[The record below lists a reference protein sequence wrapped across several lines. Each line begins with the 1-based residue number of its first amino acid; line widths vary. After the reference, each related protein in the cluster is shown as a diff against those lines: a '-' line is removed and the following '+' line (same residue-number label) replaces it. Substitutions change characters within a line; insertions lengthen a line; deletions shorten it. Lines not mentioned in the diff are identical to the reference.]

1 MNNKTII
8 LASNNQGKIKEIKY
22 IFKDYDV
29 IALKE
34 AEQLLGKELIVTEDQ
49 ETFKDNALE
58 KVRTLYDQVG
68 DAYTCIA
75 DDSGL
80 SIDSL
85 DGFPGVHTAR
95 WVDADDHTKNL
106 MLLARVNTKEDRT
119 CHYTTV
125 IALKDANEERVF
137 EYTLDGQIADN
148 CRGDNGFGFDEIFEI
163 ENGKT
168 LAEISTKEK
177 TSISPRTKAL
187 EKIEKYLIEK
197 E

>member
-49 ETFKDNALE
+49 ETFQDNALE

-106 MLLARVNTKEDRT
+106 MLLEKLEDKEDRT

-168 LAEISTKEK
+168 LAEISTEEK

>member
-49 ETFKDNALE
+49 ETFQDNALE

-106 MLLARVNTKEDRT
+106 MLLEKLENKDDRT

-125 IALKDANEERVF
+125 IAMKDANEERVF

-168 LAEISTKEK
+168 LAEISTEEK
-177 TSISPRTKAL
+177 TYLSPRTKAL
-187 EKIEKYLIEK
+187 EKIEQYLIEK

>member
-29 IALKE
+29 IAIKE
-34 AEQLLGKELIVTEDQ
+34 AEQLLGKELIVKEDQ
-49 ETFKDNALE
+49 ETFQDNAIE

-68 DAYTCIA
+68 DTYTCIA

-85 DGFPGVHTAR
+85 DGFPGVRTAR
-95 WVDADDHTKNL
+95 WTDADDHTKNL
-106 MLLARVNTKEDRT
+106 MLLEKVNTKEDRT

-168 LAEISTKEK
+168 LAEISTEEK
-177 TSISPRTKAL
+177 ASISPRTKAL
-187 EKIEKYLIEK
+187 EKIEQYLIDK

>member
-29 IALKE
+29 IAIKE
-34 AEQLLGKELIVTEDQ
+34 AEQLLGKELIVKEDQ
-49 ETFKDNALE
+49 ETFRDNALE

-68 DAYTCIA
+68 DTYTCIA

-85 DGFPGVHTAR
+85 DGFPGIRTAR
-95 WVDADDHTKNL
+95 WTDADDDRKNL
-106 MLLARVNTKEDRT
+106 ILLEKVNTKEDRT

-137 EYTLDGQIADN
+137 EYTLDGKIADN

-168 LAEISTKEK
+168 LAEISTEEK
-177 TSISPRTKAL
+177 ASISPRTKAL
-187 EKIEKYLIEK
+187 EKIEQYLIEK

>member
-34 AEQLLGKELIVTEDQ
+34 AEQLLGKELLVTEDQ
-49 ETFKDNALE
+49 ETFQDNALE

-85 DGFPGVHTAR
+85 DGFPGVRTAR
-95 WVDADDHTKNL
+95 WMDADDHTKNL
-106 MLLARVNTKEDRT
+106 MLLEKLEDKDDRT

-148 CRGDNGFGFDEIFEI
+148 CRGNNGFGFDEIFEI

-168 LAEISTKEK
+168 LAEISTEEK
-177 TSISPRTKAL
+177 ASISPRTKAL
-187 EKIEKYLIEK
+187 EKIEQYLIDK

>member
-1 MNNKTII
+1 MDNKTII

-49 ETFKDNALE
+49 ETFQDNALE

-106 MLLARVNTKEDRT
+106 MLLEKLENKDDRT

-137 EYTLDGQIADN
+137 EYTLDGKIADN

-168 LAEISTKEK
+168 LAEISTEEK

>member
-22 IFKDYDV
+22 IFKDYNV

-49 ETFKDNALE
+49 ETFQDNALE

-106 MLLARVNTKEDRT
+106 MLLEKLEDKDDRT

-168 LAEISTKEK
+168 LAEISTEEK

>member
-8 LASNNQGKIKEIKY
+8 LASNNQGKIKEIKS
-22 IFKDYDV
+22 IFKDYEV
-29 IALKE
+29 IPLKE
-34 AEQLLGKELIVTEDQ
+34 AEQLLGKELIVKEDQ

-68 DAYTCIA
+68 DAYICIA

-95 WVDADDHTKNL
+95 WTDADDHTKNL
-106 MLLARVNTKEDRT
+106 MLLERVKTKEDKT

-137 EYTLDGQIADN
+137 EYTLDGKIADN

-168 LAEISTKEK
+168 LAEISTEEK
-177 TSISPRTKAL
+177 ISISPRTKAL
-187 EKIEKYLIEK
+187 EKIEQYLIEK

>member
-34 AEQLLGKELIVTEDQ
+34 AEQLLGKELIVKEDQ

-58 KVRTLYDQVG
+58 KVRTLYDQVS

-95 WVDADDHTKNL
+95 WTDADDHTKNL
-106 MLLARVNTKEDRT
+106 MLLEKLKNKEDRT

-125 IALKDANEERVF
+125 IAMKDANEERVF
-137 EYTLDGQIADN
+137 EYTLDGKIADN

-168 LAEISTKEK
+168 LAEISTEEK

-187 EKIEKYLIEK
+187 EKIEQYLIEK

>member
-49 ETFKDNALE
+49 ETFQDNALE

-106 MLLARVNTKEDRT
+106 MLLEKLEDKDDRT

-137 EYTLDGQIADN
+137 EYTLDGKIADN

-168 LAEISTKEK
+168 LAEISTEEK
-177 TSISPRTKAL
+177 ASISPRTKAL

>member
-34 AEQLLGKELIVTEDQ
+34 AEQLLGKELLVTEDQ
-49 ETFKDNALE
+49 ETFQDNALE

-106 MLLARVNTKEDRT
+106 MLLEKLEDKDDRT

-148 CRGDNGFGFDEIFEI
+148 CRGNNGFGFDEIFEI

-168 LAEISTKEK
+168 LAEISTEEK
-177 TSISPRTKAL
+177 ASISPRTKAL
-187 EKIEKYLIEK
+187 EKIEQYLIDK

>member
-29 IALKE
+29 IAIKE
-34 AEQLLGKELIVTEDQ
+34 AEQLLGKELIVKEDQ
-49 ETFKDNALE
+49 ETFQDNAIE

-68 DAYTCIA
+68 DTYTCIA

-85 DGFPGVHTAR
+85 DGFPGVRTAR
-95 WVDADDHTKNL
+95 WTDADDHTKNL
-106 MLLARVNTKEDRT
+106 MLLEKVNTKEDRT

-148 CRGDNGFGFDEIFEI
+148 CRGENGFGFDEIFEI

-168 LAEISTKEK
+168 LAEISTEEK
-177 TSISPRTKAL
+177 ASISPRTKAL
-187 EKIEKYLIEK
+187 EKIEQYLVEK

>member
-22 IFKDYDV
+22 IFKDYNV
-29 IALKE
+29 IAIKE
-34 AEQLLGKELIVTEDQ
+34 AEQLLGKELIVKEDQ

-68 DAYTCIA
+68 DTYTCIA

-95 WVDADDHTKNL
+95 WMDADDHTKNL
-106 MLLARVNTKEDRT
+106 MLLEKVNTKEDRT

-125 IALKDANEERVF
+125 IALKDSNEEKVF
-137 EYTLDGQIADN
+137 EYTLDGKIADN

-168 LAEISTKEK
+168 LAEISTEEK
-177 TSISPRTKAL
+177 ISISPRTKAL
-187 EKIEKYLIEK
+187 EKIEQYLIEK

>member
-34 AEQLLGKELIVTEDQ
+34 AEQLLGKELIVKEDQ

-68 DAYTCIA
+68 DTYICIA

-85 DGFPGVHTAR
+85 DGFPGVRTAR
-95 WVDADDHTKNL
+95 WMDADDHTKNL
-106 MLLARVNTKEDRT
+106 MLLERVEGKEDRI

-137 EYTLDGQIADN
+137 EYTLDGKIADN

-168 LAEISTKEK
+168 LAEISTEEK

-187 EKIEKYLIEK
+187 EKIEQYLIEK

>member
-34 AEQLLGKELIVTEDQ
+34 AEQLLGKELIVKEDQ
-49 ETFKDNALE
+49 ETFQDNALE

-68 DAYTCIA
+68 DTYICIA

-85 DGFPGVHTAR
+85 DGFPGVRTAR
-95 WVDADDHTKNL
+95 WMDADDHTKNL
-106 MLLARVNTKEDRT
+106 MLLEKVNTKEDRT

-125 IALKDANEERVF
+125 IAMKNANEERVF
-137 EYTLDGQIADN
+137 EYTLDGKIADN

-163 ENGKT
+163 ENEKT
-168 LAEISTKEK
+168 LAEISTEEK

-187 EKIEKYLIEK
+187 EKIEQYLIEK
-197 E
+197 G

>member
-8 LASNNQGKIKEIKY
+8 LASNNQGKIKEIRY

-49 ETFKDNALE
+49 ETFQDNALE

-106 MLLARVNTKEDRT
+106 MLLEKLEDKDDRT

-137 EYTLDGQIADN
+137 EYTLDGKIADN

-168 LAEISTKEK
+168 LAEISTEEK
-177 TSISPRTKAL
+177 ASISPRTKAL

>member
-34 AEQLLGKELIVTEDQ
+34 AEQLLGKELIVTENQ
-49 ETFKDNALE
+49 ETFQDNALE

-106 MLLARVNTKEDRT
+106 MLLEKLEDKDDRT

-168 LAEISTKEK
+168 LAEISTEEK

>member
-49 ETFKDNALE
+49 ETFQDNALE

-106 MLLARVNTKEDRT
+106 MLLEKLEDKDDRT

-137 EYTLDGQIADN
+137 EYTLDGKIADN

-168 LAEISTKEK
+168 LAEISTEEK

>member
-34 AEQLLGKELIVTEDQ
+34 AEQLLGKELIVKEDQ
-49 ETFKDNALE
+49 ETFRDNALE

-68 DAYTCIA
+68 DTYTCIA

-95 WVDADDHTKNL
+95 WMDADDHTKNL
-106 MLLARVNTKEDRT
+106 MLLERVEGKEDRT

-168 LAEISTKEK
+168 LAEISTEEK
-177 TSISPRTKAL
+177 TSISPRTKEL
-187 EKIEKYLIEK
+187 EKIEQYLIEK

>member
-1 MNNKTII
+1 MYNKTII
-8 LASNNQGKIKEIKY
+8 LASNNQGKIREIKY

-29 IALKE
+29 IAIKE
-34 AEQLLGKELIVTEDQ
+34 AEQLLGKELIVKEDQ

-106 MLLARVNTKEDRT
+106 MLLEKLEDKADRT

-137 EYTLDGQIADN
+137 EYTLDGKIADN

-168 LAEISTKEK
+168 LAEISTEEK
-177 TSISPRTKAL
+177 TSISQRTKAL

>member
-8 LASNNQGKIKEIKY
+8 LASNNQGKIREIKY

-29 IALKE
+29 IAIKE
-34 AEQLLGKELIVTEDQ
+34 AEQLLGKELIVKEDQ
-49 ETFKDNALE
+49 ETFQDNALE

-95 WVDADDHTKNL
+95 WADADDHTKNL
-106 MLLARVNTKEDRT
+106 MLLERLEGKVDRT

-168 LAEISTKEK
+168 LAEISTEEK
-177 TSISPRTKAL
+177 ASISPRTKAL
-187 EKIEKYLIEK
+187 EKIEQYLIEK

>member
-22 IFKDYDV
+22 IFKDYNV
-29 IALKE
+29 IAIKE
-34 AEQLLGKELIVTEDQ
+34 AEQILGKELIVKEDQ

-68 DAYTCIA
+68 DTYTCIA

-95 WVDADDHTKNL
+95 WMDADDHTKNL
-106 MLLARVNTKEDRT
+106 MLLEKVNTKEDRT

-125 IALKDANEERVF
+125 IALKDSNEEKVF
-137 EYTLDGQIADN
+137 EYTLDGKIADN

-168 LAEISTKEK
+168 LAEISTEEK
-177 TSISPRTKAL
+177 ISISPRTKAL
-187 EKIEKYLIEK
+187 EKIEQYLIEK

>member
-8 LASNNQGKIKEIKY
+8 LASNNQGKIKEIKA
-22 IFKDYDV
+22 IFKDYEV
-29 IALKE
+29 IPLKE
-34 AEQLLGKELIVTEDQ
+34 AEQLLGKELIVKEDQ

-68 DAYTCIA
+68 DAYICIA

-95 WVDADDHTKNL
+95 WTDADDHTKNL
-106 MLLARVNTKEDRT
+106 MLLEKVSTKEDKT

-137 EYTLDGQIADN
+137 EYTLDGKIADN

-168 LAEISTKEK
+168 LAEISTEEK
-177 TSISPRTKAL
+177 ISISPRTKAL
-187 EKIEKYLIEK
+187 EKIEQYLIEK

>member
-49 ETFKDNALE
+49 ETFQDNALE

-106 MLLARVNTKEDRT
+106 MLLEKLEDKDDRT

-168 LAEISTKEK
+168 LAEISTEEK

>member
-34 AEQLLGKELIVTEDQ
+34 AEQLLGKELIVKEDQ

-68 DAYTCIA
+68 DTYTCIA

-95 WVDADDHTKNL
+95 WMDADDHTKNL
-106 MLLARVNTKEDRT
+106 MLLERLEGKVDRT

-125 IALKDANEERVF
+125 IALKAANDERVF

-148 CRGDNGFGFDEIFEI
+148 CRGNNGFGFDEIFEI

-168 LAEISTKEK
+168 LAEISTEEK
-177 TSISPRTKAL
+177 ASMSPRTKAL
-187 EKIEKYLIEK
+187 EKIEQYLIDK

>member
-1 MNNKTII
+1 MDNKTII

-29 IALKE
+29 IAIKE
-34 AEQLLGKELIVTEDQ
+34 AEQLLGKELIVKEDQ

-68 DAYTCIA
+68 DTYTCIA

-85 DGFPGVHTAR
+85 DGFPGVRTAR
-95 WVDADDHTKNL
+95 WADADDHTKNL
-106 MLLARVNTKEDRT
+106 MLLERLEGKADRT

-137 EYTLDGQIADN
+137 EYTLDGKIADN
-148 CRGDNGFGFDEIFEI
+148 CRGNNGFGFDEIFEI

-168 LAEISTKEK
+168 LAEISTEEK
-177 TSISPRTKAL
+177 ASISPRTKAL
-187 EKIEKYLIEK
+187 EKIEQYLIDK

>member
-49 ETFKDNALE
+49 ETFQDNALE
-58 KVRTLYDQVG
+58 KVRTLYNQVG

-95 WVDADDHTKNL
+95 WTDADDHTKNL
-106 MLLARVNTKEDRT
+106 MLLEKLENKDDRT

-168 LAEISTKEK
+168 LAEISTEEK
-177 TSISPRTKAL
+177 ASISPRTKAL
-187 EKIEKYLIEK
+187 EKIEQYLIEK

>member
-29 IALKE
+29 IAIKE
-34 AEQLLGKELIVTEDQ
+34 AEQLLGKELIVKEDQ
-49 ETFKDNALE
+49 ETCKEKKKE

-85 DGFPGVHTAR
+85 DGFPGVRTAR
-95 WVDADDHTKNL
+95 WADADDHTKNL
-106 MLLARVNTKEDRT
+106 MLLERLEGKVDRT

-125 IALKDANEERVF
+125 IALKAANDERVF

-148 CRGDNGFGFDEIFEI
+148 CRGNNGFGFDEIFEI

-168 LAEISTKEK
+168 LAEISTEEK
-177 TSISPRTKAL
+177 ASISPRTKAL
-187 EKIEKYLIEK
+187 EKIEQYLIDK

>member
-29 IALKE
+29 IAIKE
-34 AEQLLGKELIVTEDQ
+34 AEQLLGKELIVKEDQ
-49 ETFKDNALE
+49 ETFRDNALE

-68 DAYTCIA
+68 DTYTCIA

-85 DGFPGVHTAR
+85 DGFPGVRTAR
-95 WVDADDHTKNL
+95 WTDADDHTKNL
-106 MLLARVNTKEDRT
+106 MLLEKVNTKEDRT

-125 IALKDANEERVF
+125 IALKDASEERVF
-137 EYTLDGQIADN
+137 EYTLDGKIADN

-168 LAEISTKEK
+168 LAEISTEEK
-177 TSISPRTKAL
+177 ASISPRTKAL
-187 EKIEKYLIEK
+187 EKIEQYLIEK

>member
-49 ETFKDNALE
+49 ETFQDNALE
-58 KVRTLYDQVG
+58 KARTLYDQVG

-106 MLLARVNTKEDRT
+106 MLLEKLEDKDDRT

-168 LAEISTKEK
+168 LAEISTEEK

>member
-49 ETFKDNALE
+49 ETFQDNALE

-85 DGFPGVHTAR
+85 DGFPGVRTAR
-95 WVDADDHTKNL
+95 WMDADDHTKNL
-106 MLLARVNTKEDRT
+106 MLLEKLEDKDDRT

-168 LAEISTKEK
+168 LAEISTEEK

>member
-49 ETFKDNALE
+49 ETFQDNALE

-95 WVDADDHTKNL
+95 WVDANDHTKNL
-106 MLLARVNTKEDRT
+106 MLLERVEGKEDRT

-168 LAEISTKEK
+168 LAEISTEEK

>member
-1 MNNKTII
+1 MDNKTII

-106 MLLARVNTKEDRT
+106 MLLEKLEDKDDRT

-168 LAEISTKEK
+168 LAEISTEEK

>member
-49 ETFKDNALE
+49 ETFQDNALE
-58 KVRTLYDQVG
+58 KVRTLYNQVG

-95 WVDADDHTKNL
+95 WTDADDHTKNL
-106 MLLARVNTKEDRT
+106 MLLEKLENKDDRT

-168 LAEISTKEK
+168 LAEISTEEK